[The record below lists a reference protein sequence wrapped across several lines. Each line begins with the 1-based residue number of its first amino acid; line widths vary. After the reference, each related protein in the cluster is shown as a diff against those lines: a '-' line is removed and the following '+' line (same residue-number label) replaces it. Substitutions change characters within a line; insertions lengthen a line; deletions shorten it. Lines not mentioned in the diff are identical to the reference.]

1 MSDVCNLRRK
11 LNMSQIL
18 AVGKNIACIISDFF
32 NSGAETYFADFRLPK
47 CFLFNIF
54 Q

>member
-1 MSDVCNLRRK
+1 
-11 LNMSQIL
+11 MSQIL

-54 Q
+54 QWKPRAMI